1 LPKLAVSIS
10 QHVILGGVI
19 GVAIWVGGYWALRRM
34 RAAYFRSAMRSM
46 PRAQSSA
53 FESRLSKMAFANP
66 FALMAALWSERRN
79 EFVRGLWHEA
89 GGTIR
94 RQRPVTIELPGGVPA
109 QIPPDRGD
117 LPDDGISVHRLHLLD
132 GRAIAVITAPPNPR
146 RYEPLLLGI
155 VLPSDPSLK
164 NDLVRARRSVHF
176 FVLNEGGIGDSSRT
190 TDLCGWTA
198 DGKPLTYNCGAP
210 RDVEGFAR
218 AIDAKLQELDALRAQ
233 RAVDAQKQAQRL
245 QNHRKMGWPV

>member
-1 LPKLAVSIS
+1 MTIG
-10 QHVILGGVI
+10 QHIILGVVI
-19 GVAIWVGGYWALRRM
+19 GVTIWIVGWWALRRT
-34 RAAYFRSAMRSM
+34 RAAIFRSAMQSM

-53 FESRLSKMAFANP
+53 FEYRLSKMAFANP
-66 FALMAALWSERRN
+66 FALMEALWSERRD

-94 RQRPVTIELPGGVPA
+94 RQRPVTVELPGGVPA
-109 QIPPDRGD
+109 RIPRDRGD
-117 LPDDGISVHRLHLLD
+117 LPGEGLSVHRLHLLD

-146 RYEPLLLGI
+146 RYEPLLIGI

-164 NDLVRARRSVHF
+164 DDFARARRSVHF
-176 FVLNEGGIGDSSRT
+176 FVLNEGGVGDSRRT

-198 DGKPLTYNCGAP
+198 DGKHLTYNCGAP

-218 AIDAKLQELDALRAQ
+218 AVDAKLQELEEMRAQ
-233 RAVDAQKQAQRL
+233 GAARGKKKTHGRAVGFRA
-245 QNHRKMGWPV
+245 